1 MNAMAL
7 ATEQY
12 RRVEVETVNKI
23 ELLVMLFDGAVRFLR
38 EAQQAIVR
46 RDIPLKAEKIDR
58 FLAII
63 GELRASLN
71 RERDGSFT
79 TRMDALYAYL
89 SQRALEASFHLDP
102 APCTEVINIIQPI
115 RDAWAHIAK
124 NPPQE
129 VAVTRDQ
136 APAQAAIP
144 PTPLAPASPPL
155 YKQPSTPILRGQSAP
170 ERPPLE
176 LFG

>member
-12 RRVEVETVNKI
+12 RRIEVETVNKI

-46 RDIPLKAEKIDR
+46 RDIPLKAERIDR

-71 RERDGSFT
+71 REQGGGFT
-79 TRMDALYAYL
+79 THMDALYAYMG
-89 SQRALEASFHLDP
+89 QRALEASFHLDP
-102 APCTEVINIIQPI
+102 APCTELINLIQPI
-115 RDAWAHIAK
+115 RDAWAQVAK
-124 NPPQE
+124 NPPRESAAAQ
-129 VAVTRDQ
+129 VQAS
-136 APAQAAIP
+136 APA
-144 PTPLAPASPPL
+144 APASAPPL
-155 YKQPSTPILRGQSAP
+155 QYRPPSTPTFRAQPAA
-170 ERPPLE
+170 ERPQLE